1 MQWSMDTDDEDEE
14 QPFFLDNNKTEKE
27 AEKLPFAADN
37 DDNKADKKL
46 PMDNEIQAD
55 APSSSSGKSMMTAL
69 PTSWSTTGASR

>member
-1 MQWSMDTDDEDEE
+1 MDTDDEDEE

-37 DDNKADKKL
+37 DDNKADKKSS
-46 PMDNEIQAD
+46 MDNEIQAD